1 MGSKASHTWE
11 AFCIS
16 WRINVGE
23 KEQEQAKVVVIT
35 GGTSGVGLAAARR
48 FLAGGASVCI
58 AGRDPVRG
66 AAAVRELLKAVPC
79 SMAHVYFRAADVRD
93 IAACQA
99 LMQAAAERYGRLDV
113 LVNSAGVYLEG
124 ALGTLTEQQFDD
136 VIDVNLKGT
145 VFACQAALPY
155 LRQTKGCIVNV
166 GSDAGVHGNY
176 NCTAYCAAKG
186 GVSLFTRALA
196 LETAHDG
203 VRVNAIAPGDLLTPL
218 TEKQLA
224 AAPDRAAA
232 LKEMASVYP
241 VGRIGTA
248 DEAAAAI
255 CYLASDDAGF
265 VTGTILSIDGGLTA

>member
-66 AAAVRELLKAVPC
+66 AAAVRELLKAVPG

-176 NCTAYCAAKG
+176 NCTAYCAANFACRI
-186 GVSLFTRALA
+186 SIRIFNRSQFHRRRLT
-196 LETAHDG
+196 
-203 VRVNAIAPGDLLTPL
+203 VNDCRNNAEIAYRNGYST
-218 TEKQLA
+218 
-224 AAPDRAAA
+224 
-232 LKEMASVYP
+232 
-241 VGRIGTA
+241 
-248 DEAAAAI
+248 
-255 CYLASDDAGF
+255 AGF
-265 VTGTILSIDGGLTA
+265 IIVPRI